1 MFDEKSLKTLEY
13 DVILE
18 QLATFAQS
26 NGAKELAK
34 ALRPVNDLREAEDM
48 LAYTAEADH
57 VLFDISCSPSF
68 EVVDINEAIG
78 RVIKGATL
86 SIPELIEVGR
96 CLRISRN
103 IIEKVTKVPN
113 IPLLM
118 SKVSLLYANKE
129 LEQIISDSFLSETE
143 VSDNASSELRSIRIR
158 IRKINENIKAKLN
171 SYINSNT
178 YSKMLSDGIVTVRQD
193 RYVIP
198 VKNEYR
204 GQINGLVH
212 DQSASGSTIYIEPTV
227 VVELNNDL
235 RQAQFDEQK
244 EIDRILRNLTD
255 RIRNFVEQLKWTY
268 QNIVDL
274 DLVFAKAQLAHSM
287 KANRPSLNDNG
298 YISIKEGRH
307 PLIIAKKVVPVSLEV
322 GKNSNRM
329 LLITGPNTGGKTV
342 TLKMVGLF
350 VLMAASGLFI
360 PAKTASISMYDG
372 VFSDIGDEQSIE
384 QSLSTFSAHMV
395 NTCDIFK
402 KVTEKSLVL
411 FDELGSGTDPSE
423 GAALAVSIVNYLLKI
438 NCVSLVT
445 SHFNDLKEFALITP
459 GVVTASMEFD
469 IKTLSPTF
477 KLVMNTIGS
486 SNALDIAS
494 KLGLNPEIIED
505 ARNRLSKEKK
515 QFDSVIIAA
524 EATRKKAEQL
534 LQDTLDDREQAA
546 KERENAE
553 KEKEILKAKQETLN
567 ESMRKE
573 TKKLIEKSVLEA
585 QDIIDDLKEILSK
598 PVIQEKDLFEARA
611 LKSKLQN
618 MAAEYEREPVNE
630 VKTERDDSPLKVGD
644 NVYVKSL
651 DKVGVLT
658 RLTPKGDGEVTL
670 GKIHTKVKAGDFYKV
685 KGKK

>member
-13 DVILE
+13 DVILGE
-18 QLATFAQS
+18 LATFAQS
-26 NGAKELAK
+26 KGGKELAL
-34 ALRPVNDLREAEDM
+34 ALRPVNDLAEATSM
-48 LAYTAEADH
+48 LDYTAEADH
-57 VLFDISCSPSF
+57 VLFDISVSPSF

-78 RVIKGATL
+78 RVVKGATL

-103 IIEKVTKVPN
+103 IIEKITKVPN

-118 SKVSLLYANKE
+118 SKVSYLYANKE
-129 LEQIISDSFLSETE
+129 VEDIISNSFLSETE
-143 VSDNASSELRSIRIR
+143 VSDNASSELRSIRVR
-158 IRKINENIKAKLN
+158 IRKINESIKVKLQ

-178 YSKMLSDGIVTVRQD
+178 YSKMLSDSIVTVRQD

-244 EIDRILRNLTD
+244 EIDRILRGLTD
-255 RIRNFVEQLKWTY
+255 RVRTFVEQLKWTY
-268 QNIVDL
+268 LNIVDL
-274 DLVFAKAQLAHSM
+274 DLIFAKAQLAHAQ
-287 KANRPSLNDNG
+287 KANKPSLNDNG
-298 YISIKEGRH
+298 LISIRDGRH
-307 PLIIAKKVVPVSLEV
+307 PLIKAKKVVPVSLEV

-350 VLMAASGLFI
+350 VLMAASGLFV
-360 PAKTASISMYDG
+360 PAKTSSISMFDG

-395 NTCDIFK
+395 NTCDIFT
-402 KVTEKSLVL
+402 KVTDKSLVL

-515 QFDSVIIAA
+515 QFDSVLIAA

-534 LQDTLDDREQAA
+534 LQDTIGDREQAA
-546 KERENAE
+546 IERENAE
-553 KEKEILKAKQETLN
+553 KEKQIFKAKQEKLN
-567 ESMRKE
+567 ESIRKE
-573 TKKLIEKSVLEA
+573 TKKLIEKSVDEA
-585 QDIIDDLKEILSK
+585 DEIIEQLKEILSK
-598 PVIQEKDLFEARA
+598 PQIKEKDLFDAWA
-611 LKSKLQN
+611 LKSKLKN
-618 MAAEYEREPVNE
+618 MAAEYEKEPVNE
-630 VKTERDDSPLKVGD
+630 VKTEIDNTPLKVGD

-658 RLTPKGDGEVTL
+658 KLTPKGDAEVTL